1 MSYQPDDK
9 VVDLHVH
16 NAFNIRLIARCY
28 DLLNMGID
36 QTDFEIEDDV
46 VETLLKQLDDYTRE
60 TTKPE
65 HERLITAHRRYA

>member
-1 MSYQPDDK
+1 MSQTPDDK
-9 VVDLHVH
+9 VADLNVH

>member
-1 MSYQPDDK
+1 MSQTPDDK

-16 NAFNIRLIARCY
+16 NTFNIRLIARCY